1 MEHLI
6 KKTKMKGKPTT
17 TEQQKIRKK
26 MSIGLRR
33 LIRGE
38 DMKLDNYE
46 KNQILRHIFLSRTD
60 LREYIEHQ
68 FVRGMNWENYCDE
81 WEIDHIAPASLFDL
95 TNIEDMK
102 LCYHY
107 LNLMPL
113 WRKDNVTKA
122 NSLYYSKIELEKRLK
137 ILPSNTILKLIKEKV
152 DKEEDMIHT
161 YSYDLEFL
169 KFYNRVNYH

>member
-6 KKTKMKGKPTT
+6 ENSIMKGKPIT

-26 MSIGLRR
+26 MSLSLRR
-33 LIRGE
+33 LIRGTE
-38 DMKLDNYE
+38 MKLDNYE
-46 KNQILRHIFLSRTD
+46 GNQILRYIFLSRTD
-60 LREYIEHQ
+60 LIEYIEHQ
-68 FVRGMNWENYCDE
+68 FVEGMRWDNYCSE

-95 TNIEDMK
+95 TNIEEMK

-137 ILPSNTILKLIKEKV
+137 VLPSNTILKLIKEKV
-152 DKEEDMIHT
+152 DKEEDMINT
-161 YSYDLEFL
+161 YNYDLEFL
-169 KFYNRVNYH
+169 KFYHRINYH

>member
-1 MEHLI
+1 
-6 KKTKMKGKPTT
+6 MKGKPTT

-33 LIRGE
+33 LVRGE

-46 KNQILRHIFLSRTD
+46 RNQILRHIFLSRTD
-60 LREYIEHQ
+60 LKDYIEHQ
-68 FVRGMNWENYCDE
+68 FVLGMNWENYCDE

-152 DKEEDMIHT
+152 DKEEDMENT
-161 YSYDLEFL
+161 YNYDLEFL
-169 KFYNRVNYH
+169 KFYNRINYH

>member
-1 MEHLI
+1 
-6 KKTKMKGKPTT
+6 MKGKPTT

-33 LIRGE
+33 LVRGE

-46 KNQILRHIFLSRTD
+46 RNQILRHIFLSRTD

-68 FVRGMNWENYCDE
+68 FVEGMNWENYCNE

-95 TNIEDMK
+95 TNKEDMK